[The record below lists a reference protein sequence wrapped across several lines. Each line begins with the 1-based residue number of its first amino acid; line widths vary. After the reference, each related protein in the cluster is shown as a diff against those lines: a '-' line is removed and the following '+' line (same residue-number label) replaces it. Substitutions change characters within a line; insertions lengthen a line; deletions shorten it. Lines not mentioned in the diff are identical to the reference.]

1 MLTISRKKEINLM
14 CVNIRTFF
22 TGNRLFVVG
31 YILLYYTN
39 LMLFSKVSNSVV
51 LNKTFWGNI
60 TNLNGTNIKFTFKV
74 L

>member
-22 TGNRLFVVG
+22 TSNRLFVVG
-31 YILLYYTN
+31 YILPYFTN
-39 LMLFSKVSNSVV
+39 LMLIYKVSSSVV
-51 LNKTFWGNI
+51 LDISGNI
-60 TNLNGTNIKFTFKV
+60 TYLNGRNIKFTFKV